1 MADDEQLSS
10 SEEIAQQL
18 SAMNNQWYA
27 ELYAGINREKILKQK
42 VVELEEKNNRLVKGV
57 KVMKDQLVAEKDSLR
72 AAYNELIAERDS
84 LKAANDELVSER
96 DSLRASNDELI
107 AEKDG
112 LKAAND
118 ELVSERD
125 SLRATNDVLV
135 AEKHSLKAANEMLR
149 KEVKATENEKIV
161 LKNLLAASDSARSK
175 LDVDLAESVEQN
187 FALETQVA
195 GFRNEV
201 KGAEENLRG
210 KQLERTEKHSSKL
223 QVDVRQDQLG
233 THTGVNKKLQAQL
246 SALRNESH
254 NQMNKSPM
262 KKGAEVEDIKDP
274 LGLPD
279 IPMVTTRGK
288 GAGKAAKVNSAAVVM
303 KSEGEKTAKKR
314 PQRLVARGSPKVGD
328 KIKMSS
334 KGLDTSCEV
343 VAVRSAALKVR
354 NSDGEEWVPFPNANL
369 KMD

>member
-1 MADDEQLSS
+1 
-10 SEEIAQQL
+10 
-18 SAMNNQWYA
+18 
-27 ELYAGINREKILKQK
+27 
-42 VVELEEKNNRLVKGV
+42 
-57 KVMKDQLVAEKDSLR
+57 MKDQLVAESNSLRAANKELIAEKDSLR
-72 AAYNELIAERDS
+72 ASNNELVAVKDS
-84 LKAANDELVSER
+84 LKAAN
-96 DSLRASNDELI
+96 NELI
-107 AEKDG
+107 AEIDG
-112 LKAAND
+112 LKAAN
-118 ELVSERD
+118 
-125 SLRATNDVLV
+125 
-135 AEKHSLKAANEMLR
+135 AELR

-210 KQLERTEKHSSKL
+210 KQLGMERMEKHSSKL
-223 QVDVRQDQLG
+223 QVDVREEQLD

-246 SALRNESH
+246 GALWASSL
-254 NQMNKSPM
+254 NQMNISPI

-288 GAGKAAKVNSAAVVM
+288 GAGKAAKVKSAAVVM

-343 VAVRSAALKVR
+343 VAVREAFYMKNPFFLVGAAWCS
-354 NSDGEEWVPFPNANL
+354 NSVLVTIRPIILSVHQAATCSFCHQTAAS
-369 KMD
+369 